1 MRCKDEEKAKSIKEA
16 VIRLILQE
24 GFYGTSVSKI
34 AREAGVSPATLY
46 IYYDSKEDMLRE
58 IYREYSEKISRCL
71 LHGIQKEMEG
81 RQLIR
86 ILVRRYYDY
95 IRENA
100 DIFNFVD
107 QYSHCPSLAG
117 GCVEM
122 QGLSGVVEMIS
133 LMKSRRIIRD
143 YHTDTVLTFLFYP
156 VKAIAVDR
164 RKTETEKE
172 TLLEEMTGIL
182 QETLLAQ

>member
-1 MRCKDEEKAKSIKEA
+1 MRYRDEEKARSIKEA
-16 VIRLILQE
+16 VVKLILQE

-58 IYREYSEKISRCL
+58 IYREYSEQICRHM
-71 LHGIQKEMEG
+71 LHGVQKEMEG

-117 GCVEM
+117 GCTEA
-122 QGLSGVVEMIS
+122 QGLSCIKDMIS

-156 VKAIAVDR
+156 VKAIALDSR
-164 RKTETEKE
+164 STETEKE
-172 TLLEEMTGIL
+172 MLLEEMTVIL
-182 QETLLAQ
+182 QETLLRQ